1 MEACFR
7 LPLLGRS
14 LFAHGGYFGDLPIKQ
29 GWFSMVNLD
38 RPPGEPLPNTLTDH
52 TAKALIDGWFTA
64 KLRPARLWCLPGI
77 NLAAHKGI
85 IV

>member
-1 MEACFR
+1 
-7 LPLLGRS
+7 
-14 LFAHGGYFGDLPIKQ
+14 
-29 GWFSMVNLD
+29 MVNLD